1 MQTPSNPIRPSR
13 IRLGNLRLSPA
24 ASLRLALPAAI
35 LGLSSPALLADN
47 GTWAAAADGLWSD
60 PAKWTSS
67 TIADGSGFG
76 ADFST
81 VDPTSSIL
89 VNLDSPRTLSSLVF
103 GDTATATAADWLV
116 DNNGDPLNVLT
127 LDGSATVTVNDLGTD
142 AFAEISAGIAG
153 TAGIIKEGPGTL
165 ILSGANSFT
174 GPTTVTSGKLVQR
187 NFATV
192 NSAHDIAS
200 GATLEF
206 ADTSNINMAGGS
218 FTGSGTLVKS
228 GSASLAFGFSNN
240 VPVQVGLGSDALIQ
254 VKEGSLIGSSYG
266 QGQWASNQSD
276 LQIDAGATFDSSEN
290 DARFD
295 AVTGSGN
302 LIGTWWGDPATIIVG
317 VANGSGTFSGSL
329 FQNKNV
335 GLGLTKEGTG
345 TQIFSNIADHAGT
358 TTVNGGILQ
367 LPGYSNSAL
376 YTIATDATL
385 ELNRSSDQNKN
396 IKNILINGGGDLVK
410 KGAGLLTVN
419 RWQNEADRSYEIAL
433 GATSEIRIEAGKLRL
448 GDYNITWNTANNL
461 ADLHIEAGATVDGH
475 TSGMTVD
482 ALTGGGIY
490 ESGYYGPRVLNVGV
504 NNGSGTFS
512 GTIRGNGLDGNSQT
526 QFVKRGNGTQTITG
540 KFNAGGAYGSSS
552 LEVRG
557 GISGTPSTLILSP
570 TDPTSSAGY
579 GGGAILFSPGNNDI
593 TAVQQTAGTLVGNL
607 LAVGERGQCTYDFS
621 GGIVNAGRL
630 EFAWN
635 GGGNNGPAVMNLS
648 GSAQLNVNSNG
659 QILMGQ
665 YWGRDIT
672 INQSGGSVVQY
683 SDAGLTRGGT
693 GKMRFLSANQN
704 VTWNL
709 SGGTLSIAGMERA
722 SGSGFGGGNGILN
735 LNGGILQITNAAFA
749 APTGDANGKPVVAAK
764 ALGDDATPN
773 SGARIDPYGLAVTF
787 AAPVQHGG
795 ASTFDGG
802 LSVES
807 SLPGGSLTLAGIN
820 TYTGDTTVAAGN
832 TLVLADNAEL
842 AFLVD
847 GLDATKVT
855 GPGTATF
862 NGDFRIDTTSADATP
877 GTEWTLVDVASRSF
891 DAVTFSVI
899 GFTQA
904 ADVWTKTEAGLKW
917 TFTESTGILSVAVA
931 PPGYTTWI
939 GTFAVGDATAGG
951 DPDFDGMS
959 NLLEYVLNGDPTASD
974 PAILPDLDA
983 SGADFVFTFHR
994 RNESKDDTTQVFQ
1007 YNEDLGA
1014 TWTEIPIP
1022 AASAGAVV
1030 ITPDTPEAGVDQVVV
1045 SIPKGSSPKL
1055 FGRLKATQP

>member
-1 MQTPSNPIRPSR
+1 MQTPSIPILPSR
-13 IRLGNLRLSPA
+13 VRLGNLRLPPA
-24 ASLRLALPAAI
+24 ALLRLALPAAL
-35 LGLSSPALLADN
+35 LGLSSPALLADD
-47 GTWAAAADGLWSD
+47 GIWAAAADGFWSD
-60 PAKWTSS
+60 SANWSAA

-76 ADFST
+76 ADFSA
-81 VDPTSSIL
+81 VDPTSNIL
-89 VNLDSPRTLSSLVF
+89 VTLDSPRTLSSLVF
-103 GDTATATAADWLV
+103 GDTATATAAEWLV
-116 DNNGDPLNVLT
+116 DDNSDPLNLLT
-127 LDGSATVTVNDLGTD
+127 LDGSASVTVNALGTG

-153 TAGIIKEGPGTL
+153 TAGITKEGPGTL

-206 ADTSNINMAGGS
+206 ADTSNLNLAGGS

-228 GSASLAFGFSNN
+228 GSASLAFGFSNY

-254 VKEGSLIGSSYG
+254 VKEGTLVGSSYG

-302 LIGTWWGDPATIIVG
+302 LIGTWWGDPATITVG
-317 VANGSGTFSGSL
+317 VADGSGTFSGSL
-329 FQNKNV
+329 FQNRNV
-335 GLGLTKEGTG
+335 GLGLTKEGSG

-367 LPGYSNSAL
+367 LPGFSNSAL
-376 YTIATDATL
+376 YTIAADATL
-385 ELNRSSDQNKN
+385 EFNRSSDQNKN
-396 IKNILINGGGDLVK
+396 IKNVLINGGGDLVK
-410 KGAGLLTVN
+410 KGAGLLAVN
-419 RWQNEADRSYEIAL
+419 RWQGEADRSYEIAL
-433 GATSEIRIEAGKLRL
+433 GGTSEIRVEAGKLRL

-461 ADLHIEAGATVDGH
+461 ADLHIEAGATVDGY
-475 TSGMTVD
+475 TSAMTVD
-482 ALTGGGIY
+482 ALSGGGIY
-490 ESGYYGPRVLNVGV
+490 ESGYYGPRTLTLGV
-504 NNGSGTFS
+504 NGGSGTFS
-512 GTIRGNGLDGNSQT
+512 GTIRGNGLNGDSQT
-526 QFVKRGNGTQTITG
+526 RLVKRGNGTQA
-540 KFNAGGAYGSSS
+540 F
-552 LEVRG
+552 
-557 GISGTPSTLILSP
+557 SGTFNPSGRYGDTSIVVRDGVVGSPSTLVISP
-570 TDPTSSAGY
+570 SNPASSAGY
-579 GGGAILFSPGNNDI
+579 TGGGISFSPAGSDV
-593 TAVQQTAGTLVGNL
+593 TAVQQTAGTLVGNF
-607 LAVGERGQCTYDFS
+607 LAIGEYGGSTYDFS
-621 GGIVNAGRL
+621 GGTVNAGRV

-635 GGGNNGPAVMNLS
+635 GGGNNLPVVMNLS
-648 GSAQLNVNSNG
+648 GSAQLNVHSNG

-672 INQSGGSVVQY
+672 INQSGGSVVQF

-709 SGGTLSIAGMERA
+709 SGGTLSIAGMERV
-722 SGSGFGGGNGILN
+722 SGGGFGGGNGILN

-764 ALGDDATPN
+764 VLGDDATPN
-773 SGARIDPYGLAVTF
+773 SGARIDPYGLSVTF

-795 ASTFDGG
+795 ASSFDGG
-802 LSVES
+802 LSIES
-807 SLPGGSLTLAGIN
+807 SLPGGSLTLGGIN
-820 TYTGDTTVAAGN
+820 TYTGDTVISSGN

-847 GLDATKVT
+847 GLDATNIT

-862 NGDFRIDTTSADATP
+862 NGDFRIDTTSADTTP

-899 GFTQA
+899 GFTQS

-917 TFTESTGILSVAVA
+917 TFTESTGMLSVTAA
-931 PPGYTTWI
+931 PGYTTWI
-939 GTFAVGDATAGG
+939 GDFAVGDATAGG
-951 DPDFDGMS
+951 DPDFDGIS
-959 NLLEYVLNGDPTASD
+959 NLLEYVLNGDPTTSD
-974 PAILPDLDA
+974 PGMLPELDA
-983 SGADFVFTFHR
+983 SGANFVFTFYR
-994 RNESKDDTTQVFQ
+994 RKESKDDTTQVFQ

-1014 TWTEIPIP
+1014 IWTAIPIP
-1022 AASAGAVV
+1022 PSSAGAVV
-1030 ITPDTPEAGVDQVVV
+1030 ITPDTPKVGVERVVV
-1045 SIPKGSSPKL
+1045 SVPKGSSPRL

>member
-35 LGLSSPALLADN
+35 LGLSSPALLAAD
-47 GTWAAAADGLWSD
+47 GTWAAAADGFWSEPTNWVSD
-60 PAKWTSS
+60 
-67 TIADGSGFG
+67 IADGSGSANF
-76 ADFST
+76 AS

-116 DNNGDPLNVLT
+116 DDNGDPLNVLT
-127 LDGSATVTVNDLGTD
+127 LDGTATVTVNALGTD

-228 GSASLAFGFSNN
+228 GSASLAFGFSNY

-335 GLGLTKEGTG
+335 GLGLTKEGSG
-345 TQIFSNIADHAGT
+345 TQIFSNIADHGGT

-367 LPGYSNSAL
+367 LPGFSNSAL
-376 YTIATDATL
+376 YTIAADATL

-396 IKNILINGGGDLVK
+396 IKNVLINGGGDLVK
-410 KGAGLLTVN
+410 KGPGQLMVN
-419 RWQNEADRSYEIAL
+419 RWQNESDRSYEIAL
-433 GATSEIRIEAGKLRL
+433 AGTSEIRVEEGRLRL
-448 GDYNITWNTANNL
+448 GDEGNIIWNTANNL
-461 ADLHIEAGATVDGH
+461 ADLHIEAGATVNAH

-490 ESGYYGPRVLNVGV
+490 ESGYYGPRTLNVGV

-512 GTIRGNGLDGNSQT
+512 GTIRGNGIDGNSHT
-526 QFVKRGNGTQTITG
+526 QFIKRGNGTQTLTG
-540 KFNAGGAYGSSS
+540 TFNARGAYTGSSV
-552 LEVRG
+552 EVRG
-557 GISGTPSTLILSP
+557 GTVLSPSTLILSP

-579 GGGAILFSPGNNDI
+579 SGGGIYFSPATSDI
-593 TAVQQTAGTLVGNL
+593 TAVQQTAGTLVGSI
-607 LAVGERGQCTYDFS
+607 LAVGERGQSTYDFS

-635 GGGNNGPAVMNLS
+635 GGGNNGAAVMNLS
-648 GSAQLNVNSNG
+648 GTAQLNVLSNG
-659 QILMGQ
+659 NILMGQ

-672 INQSGGSVVQY
+672 INQTGGEVVQF

-709 SGGTLSIAGMERA
+709 SGGTLSIAGMEWA
-722 SGSGFGGGNGILN
+722 TAGGGFGGGNGILN
-735 LNGGILQITNAAFA
+735 LNGGVLQITSTAFA
-749 APTGDANGKPVVAAK
+749 APTGNANGKPVVAAK
-764 ALGDDATPN
+764 VLGDDATPN

-855 GPGTATF
+855 GPGDADF
-862 NGDFRIDTTSADATP
+862 FGDFRIDTTNADATP
-877 GTEWTLVDVASRSF
+877 GNSWVLVDVATREF
-891 DAVTFSVI
+891 DASFSVV
-899 GFTQA
+899 GFSQS
-904 ADVWTKTEAGLKW
+904 ADVWTKIEAGLKW

-931 PPGYTTWI
+931 PPGYATWI
-939 GTFAVGDATAGG
+939 GNFAVGDATAGG

-959 NLLEYVLNGDPTASD
+959 NLLEYVLNGDPTTSD

-983 SGADFVFTFHR
+983 SGANFVFTFYR

-1014 TWTEIPIP
+1014 VWTEIPIP

-1030 ITPDTPEAGVDQVVV
+1030 ITPDTPEAGVDRVVV
-1045 SIPKGSSPKL
+1045 SVSKGSSLKL
-1055 FGRLKATQP
+1055 FGRLTVTQP